1 MSSIGDGTRNL
12 RTRAHKAPNQ
22 EERGFHVVPRE
33 HIEQVLGVN
42 IVRTIIVSK
51 RKMLGIGAVRQ
62 SAPVELR
69 LRRVAVIG
77 KVSCSGERAC
87 NNWF

>member
-1 MSSIGDGTRNL
+1 M
-12 RTRAHKAPNQ
+12 
-22 EERGFHVVPRE
+22 PRE